1 MRTKRQVSKGIP
13 GRRPKDDDDRLGP
26 LTMTANAK
34 DRAIIKALIQDEGY
48 ETNCDALRHVF
59 RTHPK
64 VKKLVS
70 QLGIVY

>member
-1 MRTKRQVSKGIP
+1 
-13 GRRPKDDDDRLGP
+13 
-26 LTMTANAK
+26 MTANAK
-34 DRAIIKALIQDEGY
+34 DRAIIKALIQDEGF